1 VVFQRQQPGQWKA
14 GALALLVH
22 VLFLGLMIFSVSWQ
36 NQEPSGIQVELWSEV
51 PAPAKVAA
59 PAPPRKPEP
68 KPEPN
73 PKPEPKPEPKPA
85 PPEPKPEPKQLKAD
99 IELKAKEEEKKKRH
113 EEELKQQKEKQKQE
127 EEKRKQKLE
136 EEKRKQELDRKLQQ
150 EKQEAL
156 RQQQA
161 QIEAENA
168 RKAEAVAAGQRVLD
182 DYRGRIQA
190 KIKRFVILPPDMVGN
205 PQAEFDVTLMPT
217 GEVLHLKL
225 TRSSGSGAYD
235 NAVERAIYKAQP
247 LPLPPDPG
255 QFSKFREL
263 HLKFKPREDL

>member
-1 VVFQRQQPGQWKA
+1 MVFERRQPGQWKA
-14 GALALLVH
+14 GVLALLVH
-22 VLFLGLMIFSVSWQ
+22 VLFLGLMVFSVSWQ
-36 NQEPSGIQVELWSEV
+36 NQAPSGVQVELWSEV
-51 PAPAKVAA
+51 PAPAKVA

-68 KPEPN
+68 KPT
-73 PKPEPKPEPKPA
+73 PKPEPKPEPKPKPA
-85 PPEPKPEPKQLKAD
+85 PPEPKPEPKPVKAD
-99 IELKAKEEEKKKRH
+99 IELKAKEEEKKKRR

-127 EEKRKQKLE
+127 ED
-136 EEKRKQELDRKLQQ
+136 KRKQEHEKKLQQ

-161 QIEAENA
+161 QLEAENA
-168 RKAEAVAAGQRVLD
+168 RKAEAATAGQRLLD

-190 KIKRFVILPPDMVGN
+190 KIKRFIILPPDLAGN

-217 GEVLHLKL
+217 GDVLQLKL
-225 TRSSGSGAYD
+225 TRSSGSAAYD
-235 NAVERAIYKAQP
+235 SAVERAVYKAQP

-255 QFSKFREL
+255 QFGKFREL